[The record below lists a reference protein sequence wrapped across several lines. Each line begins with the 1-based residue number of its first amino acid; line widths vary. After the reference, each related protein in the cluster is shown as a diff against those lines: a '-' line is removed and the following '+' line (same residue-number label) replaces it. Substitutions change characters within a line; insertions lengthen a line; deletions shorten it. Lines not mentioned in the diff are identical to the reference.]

1 MVQDH
6 IYMKV
11 FFRVFVVLLLC
22 TQTLSAQERLSL
34 DDAIAKALEY
44 NYDIRIAQTDAKAAA
59 ANNTAGNA
67 GMLPNINATG
77 GVTLGSTNA
86 HTEFADGRIQQVDNA
101 GSFNANAAANLN
113 WTLFNGG
120 KMFLLKKRL
129 NVLEEAGAIQLKAQ
143 IQGTISQVI
152 QAYAQVVWQKQQGV
166 AIDTGLAL
174 AQVRIM
180 LTKLQ
185 YESGLSAKVDFLQA
199 RVDYN
204 ARQSDSLAQVA
215 SLNASYATLNSL
227 MGIDPFTTSYDV
239 EDSLRINMDMKP
251 EDPERLE
258 DVNLSIAYAK
268 RTAEASKFAARAERS
283 DYFPVLALN
292 GGYNFTYTK
301 SQSGFSLFSR
311 GYGPTGGLTLNVPI
325 FNAGNIRREVKIA
338 SLQAMRDQL
347 SYDKQT
353 NEVSRQ
359 YRTLWRNYETSVAGY
374 TLESQNILY
383 AKENN
388 DIQAARFRA
397 GIATTIETREAE
409 NSYVQALVRFYTAV
423 YNVKVNETL
432 VLEVENELVK

>member
-1 MVQDH
+1 
-6 IYMKV
+6 MKV
-11 FFRVFVVLLLC
+11 FFKVFIFGLLC
-22 TQTLSAQERLSL
+22 THNLFAQERLSL

-44 NYDIRIAQTDAKAAA
+44 NYDIRIAQTDAKYAE

-77 GVTLGSTNA
+77 GVTVGSANT
-86 HTEFADGRIQQVDNA
+86 HIEFADGRVQEVNNA
-101 GSFNANAAANLN
+101 GSFSANGAANLN

-143 IQGTISQVI
+143 IQATIAQVI

-174 AQVRIM
+174 AKVRIM
-180 LTKLQ
+180 LTQLQ

-215 SLNASYATLNSL
+215 SVNASYATLNSL
-227 MGIDPFTTSYDV
+227 MGVDPFTTSYDV
-239 EDSLRINMDMKP
+239 DDSLRINMGLTP

-258 DVNLSIAYAK
+258 DVNLSLAYAK
-268 RTAEASKFAARAERS
+268 RTAEASKIGERVERA
-283 DYFPVLALN
+283 DYFPVLGLN
-292 GGYNFTYTK
+292 GGYSFNYTK
-301 SQSGFSLFSR
+301 SQSGFSLFNR

-325 FNAGNIRREVKIA
+325 FNGGNIRREVKLA

-347 SYDKQT
+347 VYDKQT

-359 YRTLWRNYETSVAGY
+359 YRTAWRNYETSVAGY
-374 TLESQNILY
+374 RLESQNILY

-423 YNVKVNETL
+423 YNVKVNETQ
-432 VLEVENELVK
+432 VLELENKLVK